1 MKKRTPEA
9 QKEYEKMRGFRKF
22 VLTAELS
29 RIEMLLKDY
38 PDYYNDII
46 PYCLVMGISKK
57 VEKRFAPLQLAL
69 PEWANGVPVTAL
81 SHCLSHSVGSSS
93 GAAEAAEEVAAL
105 PAGAAGAAEAAAA
118 DCNAAFR
125 LKTKKVLI

>member
-93 GAAEAAEEVAAL
+93 G
-105 PAGAAGAAEAAAA
+105 GGGGGGGGGGSSGGGGGGGGSRG
-118 DCNAAFR
+118 C
-125 LKTKKVLI
+125 